1 VPNGP
6 EFLYTY
12 RLDFFVVKINM
23 AIYGDIACHNWSPM
37 NLENTKAQVH
47 LIALV
52 YLIDPGV
59 FVSLLF
65 LVALM
70 AFQDMDDLQDNTN

>member
-1 VPNGP
+1 
-6 EFLYTY
+6 
-12 RLDFFVVKINM
+12 
-23 AIYGDIACHNWSPM
+23 M

-70 AFQDMDDLQDNTN
+70 AFQGMDDLQDRTN